1 MIYIKEGEAPYTI
14 RVQNTLLYLTDYEP
28 TKVELK
34 LVNTTT
40 RETIVLTPDYTVG
53 SYYDVRF
60 DTNLGVGEW
69 EYTFT
74 LYDEDGGI
82 SETGLL
88 YVVGD
93 NNKIIEYNG

>member
-1 MIYIKEGEAPYTI
+1 MIYIEEGKTPYTI
-14 RVQNTLLYLTDYEP
+14 RIQNTLLYLTDYEP

-34 LVNTTT
+34 LINSTT

-60 DTNLGVGEW
+60 DTNLGTGEW

-74 LYDEDGGI
+74 LYSEDEGL

-88 YVVGD
+88 VCLGD
-93 NNKIIEYNG
+93 NEQIIEYNA

>member
-14 RVQNTLLYLTDYEP
+14 RIQNTLLYLTDYEP
-28 TKVELK
+28 TQVEFK
-34 LVNTTT
+34 LINTTT
-40 RETIVLTPDYTVG
+40 RETIVVNPYYTVG
-53 SYYDVRF
+53 PFYEISFNVNIG
-60 DTNLGVGEW
+60 TGEW

-74 LYDEDGGI
+74 LYDEDGGL

-93 NNKIIEYNG
+93 NDKIIEYNA

>member
-1 MIYIKEGEAPYTI
+1 MIYIREGEAPFTI
-14 RVQNTLLYLTDYEP
+14 RIQNTLLYLTDYEP

-34 LVNTTT
+34 LINTTT

-53 SYYDVRF
+53 SYYEVSF
-60 DTNLGVGEW
+60 NVNLGTGEW

-74 LYDEDGGI
+74 LYSEDEGL

-88 YVVGD
+88 YVLGD
-93 NNKIIEYNG
+93 NDKIIEYNG